1 MVARIRYEWCARR
14 RVVTMTA
21 NEPRATMIRPTYNGA
36 ELPDPVGGSSPI
48 VDATTAPVVGA
59 AVGGGSVVGVDS
71 GAQFG
76 AMMMVCA
83 CVADKVGVLESA
95 TMTLKSNVPGVVGV
109 PVMVPSAAAKL
120 RPGGKV
126 PDATDQVNGAVP
138 PSTPNTL
145 AE

>member
-1 MVARIRYEWCARR
+1 MVARICYEWCARR

-21 NEPRATMIRPTYNGA
+21 NEPSATMIKPTYNGA

-76 AMMMVCA
+76 AMMVCA

-109 PVMVPSAAAKL
+109 PVIDPAATSGRD
-120 RPGGKV
+120 RPGERGRCPLDTEHAGRIGHALGSV
-126 PDATDQVNGAVP
+126 G
-138 PSTPNTL
+138 
-145 AE
+145 